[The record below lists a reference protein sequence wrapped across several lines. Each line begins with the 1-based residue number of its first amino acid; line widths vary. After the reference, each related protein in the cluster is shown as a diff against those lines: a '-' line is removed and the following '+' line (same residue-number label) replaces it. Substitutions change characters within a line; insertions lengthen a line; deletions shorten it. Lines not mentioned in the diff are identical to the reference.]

1 MKRFL
6 YVRDVNLPWFGGGGD
21 SQPSRENKDSRTNT
35 ESSVSATQASTPG
48 RESAQG
54 TAVDATYL
62 SQIVAHHMSGQS
74 LGP

>member
-1 MKRFL
+1 M
-6 YVRDVNLPWFGGGGD
+6 FGTSTSHGLVVEVTH
-21 SQPSRENKDSRTNT
+21 SHLEKTKTREPTLK
-35 ESSVSATQASTPG
+35 SSVSATQASTPG